1 MGILYDMYHGKSGFF
16 GEERITDPDYIR
28 CVGKLASLEEDIL
41 KQYPSIKGQLEQ
53 LHDLQGTAESIAEY
67 EMFAAGFRTGA
78 QLMMEMLRGE

>member
-1 MGILYDMYHGKSGFF
+1 MYHGKSGFF
-16 GEERITDPDYIR
+16 GEERITNPDYIK
-28 CVGKLASLEEDIL
+28 CAGKLASLEEDIL

-53 LHDLQGTAESIAEY
+53 LHDLQGTAASIAEY

>member
-1 MGILYDMYHGKSGFF
+1 MGILYDMYHGKTGFF

-28 CVGKLASLEEDIL
+28 CVGKLAALEEDLL
-41 KQYPSIKGQLEQ
+41 KRYTGIEAHLEQ

-78 QLMMEMLRGE
+78 QLMLEMLRGE

>member
-16 GEERITDPDYIR
+16 GEERITNPDYIR

-53 LHDLQGTAESIAEY
+53 MHDLQGTTEGIAEY

-78 QLMMEMLRGE
+78 QLMLEMLK

>member
-16 GEERITDPDYIR
+16 GEKRITNPDYIK

-53 LHDLQGTAESIAEY
+53 MHDLQGITEGIAEY

-78 QLMMEMLRGE
+78 QLMLEMLK

>member
-16 GEERITDPDYIR
+16 GEERITNPDYIK
-28 CVGKLASLEEDIL
+28 CVDKLASLEEDIL

-53 LHDLQGTAESIAEY
+53 LHNLQGTAESIEEY

>member
-16 GEERITDPDYIR
+16 GEERITNPDYIK

-53 LHDLQGTAESIAEY
+53 MHDLQGTTEGIAEY

-78 QLMMEMLRGE
+78 QLMLEMLK

>member
-16 GEERITDPDYIR
+16 GEKRITNPDYIK

-53 LHDLQGTAESIAEY
+53 MHDLQGITEGIAKY

-78 QLMMEMLRGE
+78 QLMLEMLK

>member
-28 CVGKLASLEEDIL
+28 CVGKLAALEEDIL
-41 KQYPSIKGQLEQ
+41 KQYPNIKGQLEQ

-78 QLMMEMLRGE
+78 QLMLEMLK

>member
-16 GEERITDPDYIR
+16 GEERITNPDYIK
-28 CVGKLASLEEDIL
+28 CVGKLAALEEDIL
-41 KQYPSIKGQLEQ
+41 KQYPDIESQLEQ
-53 LHDLQGTAESIAEY
+53 LHDLQGTTESIAEY

>member
-16 GEERITDPDYIR
+16 GEERITNPDYIK

-41 KQYPSIKGQLEQ
+41 KKYPDAEELLNQLQDMQSE
-53 LHDLQGTAESIAEY
+53 AASIAEF

>member
-1 MGILYDMYHGKSGFF
+1 MGFLYDMYHGKSGFF
-16 GEERITDPDYIR
+16 GEERITNPDYIR

-53 LHDLQGTAESIAEY
+53 MHDLQGTTEGIAEY

-78 QLMMEMLRGE
+78 QLMLEMLK